1 MHRSNSRSKW
11 MDVLGFDQPVE
22 TRGYQSS
29 SGSSPTYSSD
39 GQESAYELV
48 RYPLRS
54 PNYIT
59 YPRLPRDITFF
70 RSRGDILL
78 SPSSPAPSPNDLKP
92 LPAPPHLFY
101 ITIQKD
107 PSSQI
112 STSRPDLLIHSGPS
126 KASSV
131 ISFAKFHSVTQVT
144 EMTLCPTPPRS
155 ARANFSTT
163 NFSFPRSS
171 SQATDKPQPIRPKF
185 KFEQL
190 APTGGI
196 FSAEKYEFC
205 HTLPWNDVRE
215 RFEWR
220 QTSGPFVR
228 TIDRDS
234 GGLKLIRVSTGDVIA
249 VYAGLGY
256 SSRASNPSRVIGMFR
271 FLRGDSTVGLG
282 EEFEVL
288 AIMSILSLVERG
300 RRVAK
305 AHRKAFG
312 LK

>member
-22 TRGYQSS
+22 ARGYQSS
-29 SGSSPTYSSD
+29 PGSSPTYSSD
-39 GQESAYELV
+39 GQESAYGFV

-54 PNYIT
+54 PTYAT
-59 YPRLPRDITFF
+59 YPRFPRDITFF

-78 SPSSPAPSPNDLKP
+78 SPSSPAPSPNDIKP

-107 PSSQI
+107 PSSMI
-112 STSRPDLLIHSGPS
+112 STGRPDLLIHSGPS
-126 KASSV
+126 KASTV
-131 ISFAKFHSVTQVT
+131 ISFAKFHSVTQT
-144 EMTLCPTPPRS
+144 TDMTLCPTPPRS
-155 ARANFSTT
+155 ASANFSTP
-163 NFSFPRSS
+163 NFSIPRSL
-171 SQATDKPQPIRPKF
+171 PQETQKQRMRPKF

-220 QTSGPFVR
+220 HTSGPFVR

-249 VYAGLGY
+249 VYAGLGH
-256 SSRASNPSRVIGMFR
+256 SSRASNPSRVLGMFR

-305 AHRKAFG
+305 AHMKAFG

>member
-1 MHRSNSRSKW
+1 MHRSTNSRSKW

-22 TRGYQSS
+22 ERGYRSS
-29 SGSSPTYSSD
+29 PGSSPTCSAD
-39 GQESAYELV
+39 EQESAYEFV

-54 PNYIT
+54 PTYMT
-59 YPRLPRDITFF
+59 YPRFPRDITFF

-78 SPSSPAPSPNDLKP
+78 SPSSPAPSPNDIKP

-112 STSRPDLLIHSGPS
+112 STARPDLLLHSGPS
-126 KASSV
+126 KASTV
-131 ISFAKFHSVTQVT
+131 ISFAKFHSVTQMT
-144 EMTLCPTPPRS
+144 DITLCPTPPRS
-155 ARANFSTT
+155 ANANFSTT
-163 NFSFPRSS
+163 NFSFPRSLP
-171 SQATDKPQPIRPKF
+171 PQETQRLRPKF

-190 APTGGI
+190 SPTGGI

-205 HTLPWNDVRE
+205 HTLPWNNVRE

-220 QTSGPFVR
+220 HTSGPFFR
-228 TIDRDS
+228 TYDRDS

-249 VYAGLGY
+249 VYAGLGQ
-256 SSRASNPSRVIGMFR
+256 SSRASNPSRVLGMFR

-288 AIMSILSLVERG
+288 AIVSILSLVERG

-305 AHRKAFG
+305 AHKQAFG